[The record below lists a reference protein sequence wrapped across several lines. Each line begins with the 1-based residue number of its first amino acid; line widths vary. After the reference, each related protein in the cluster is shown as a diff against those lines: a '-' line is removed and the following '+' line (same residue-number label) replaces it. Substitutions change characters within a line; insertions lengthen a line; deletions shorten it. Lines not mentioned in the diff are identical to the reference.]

1 MKIFRYFELGILF
14 LTLLFASAV
23 PARAQRVALQSVS
36 ATLANNVT
44 CTGVAQNF
52 TTAQGIPG
60 FNNIG
65 QTSHLATAVST
76 AATFTLEIDGL
87 DNLGNV
93 FRLSNLQVGVPTT
106 AKGGLVVSAS
116 GYMTNIQV
124 SVTCTAGATFSL
136 SYTGSFSPSPPDV
149 GGTLLSALDKLPFQS
164 AAANAN
170 SSVTFQTPN
179 GNSSGT
185 IIFQYAA
192 AGPSGSTIGVQCL
205 SNAGTNLSAYTFSL
219 VTGTTAQL
227 LPVSASSCPF
237 VTLTY
242 TSGGASATTY
252 KLEYV
257 FNAIGS
263 QPTTNDPC
271 NSGAAKQS
279 AAISITTATTTQIV
293 APLAGRQIFVCGI
306 TTILQALGGTGTAQ
320 WEYGTGAACG
330 TGTTTLS
337 GALYFN
343 NNIIS
348 FSNAGTTLLTTPAG
362 NALCIVTVGTSTNF
376 VEGWVTY
383 VQQ

>member
-14 LTLLFASAV
+14 LAILLASAV
-23 PARAQRVALQSVS
+23 RAQRVALQSVS

-219 VTGTTAQL
+219 DTGTSAQL
-227 LPVSASSCPF
+227 FSVTAGTCPF
-237 VTLTY
+237 VTLSY

-257 FNAIGS
+257 FNGQGTSTS
-263 QPTTNDPC
+263 QIADPC
-271 NSGAAKQS
+271 QTGAAKSS
-279 AAISITTATTTQIV
+279 APIDSNTTTQQLV
-293 APLAGRQIFVCGI
+293 AAVTGKTVYPC
-306 TTILQALGGTGTAQ
+306 ALSVVFTGSSNSGFQ
-320 WEYGTGAACG
+320 LEYGTGAACG
-330 TGTTTLS
+330 TGTT
-337 GALYFN
+337 ALTGQYQ
-343 NNIIS
+343 
-348 FSNAGTTLLTTPAG
+348 GTTSPGVAVDLAGLTFLNIPISNG
-362 NALCIVTVGTSTNF
+362 LCIVTGASAHAQGF
-376 VEGWVTY
+376 VTY